1 MSTPSDP
8 DYGKDLSYLV
18 PTDQVA
24 WGTPPSFNNPPP
36 GASGSGSG
44 SSDVIPVG
52 PFRIDTGSVRAA
64 ESSMLGATR
73 EAIASYEALK
83 EKVLAVKDTVWIPP
97 QPKGITPD
105 ELGPAHTVSPDGAFA
120 GGIPVT
126 PPGQSAQIAGAAQL
140 TSIGK
145 QIADEMNPSME
156 KALWQMGNALE
167 VMGQFIAL
175 INQSGQTY
183 AQTDRAAKFPGPP
196 SS

>member
-1 MSTPSDP
+1 
-8 DYGKDLSYLV
+8 
-18 PTDQVA
+18 VA

-83 EKVLAVKDTVWIPP
+83 ERVLAVKDTVWIPP
-97 QPKGITPD
+97 QRKGPQPD
-105 ELGPAHTVSPDGAFA
+105 NVTSPGGAFA
-120 GGIPVT
+120 GGVPIP
-126 PPGQSAQIAGAAQL
+126 PPGQTAQQAGTADL
-140 TSIGK
+140 TAIGK